1 MAEKSIMDELHEL
14 SKKGLLS
21 KRVVILKGPL
31 QNGSP
36 VVEKSEETIIDEEG
50 MKEVTVSEL
59 SYAPACHHLIHTEE
73 ELGGICIVC
82 GNAICKSCS
91 ANCLCSTCGR
101 TVCKQDQKT
110 IEDIGM
116 VCSQCKLDWLKK
128 KAISILLTL
137 GGLGILVYLILRY
150 IQ

>member
-1 MAEKSIMDELHEL
+1 MAERSILDELQEL

-36 VVEKSEETIIDEEG
+36 VVEKSEETIIDDEG

-73 ELGGICIVC
+73 ELGAVCVVC
-82 GNAICKSCS
+82 GQVMCRACSVNNVCS
-91 ANCLCSTCGR
+91 ACGR
-101 TVCKQDQKT
+101 TVCKQDQKS
-110 IEDIGM
+110 IEDVGM
-116 VCSQCKLDWLKK
+116 VCGLCKNEWLRK
-128 KAISILLTL
+128 KAISLFLTMA
-137 GGLGILVYLILRY
+137 GLGILVYLVLRF